1 MEKPKQY
8 YQEILEIIS
17 NSINGIK
24 PKDILRQ
31 TSCCKATL
39 FNNLKR
45 LRKDKKIVK
54 RENEY
59 YKIDNENKILLTPKY
74 VIGFRDY
81 QSPLTLEI
89 LTYYLKKEGLDLSS
103 FCKNIDKKVI
113 ENFMEEFPNLQI
125 FDSILSD
132 SIKIY
137 YQGKKQFHLTD
148 NSQNKII
155 TKIQKIIYDFI
166 LTPETFLNIDSLS
179 DLECTFTFSFGKN
192 MDKKLNKN
200 EYFNFSEFKDKITNI
215 FLGNVNNL
223 YLSFFKNIAKL
234 DPINYLK
241 EIGRS
246 QFAKRNQREFD
257 IKEQLSLIENKVFSY
272 DFSNDQKISFYNIF
286 KEHYRII
293 LKNYM
298 FLETEDNE
306 IIRKNL
312 RILTQ
317 KFLKYIGSI
326 SKGPKFEKEADQF
339 LDELKNH
346 IINFNDNKEGEISK
360 NLKKILIQKDLDDF
374 IKNLKLKLILKI

>member
-1 MEKPKQY
+1 MGKQKQY
-8 YQEILEIIS
+8 YREILEIIS

-24 PKDILRQ
+24 PKDILKQ

-45 LRKDKKIVK
+45 LRKDKEIIK
-54 RENEY
+54 RKNEY
-59 YKIDNENKILLTPKY
+59 YKIDNENRILLTPKY

-89 LTYYLKKEGLDLSS
+89 LTYYLKKKGLDLSS
-103 FCKNIDKKVI
+103 FCKNIDKKVL
-113 ENFMEEFPNLQI
+113 ENFLEEFPNLQL
-125 FDSILSD
+125 FDSMLSD
-132 SIKIY
+132 SIEIY

-148 NSQNKII
+148 NTQNKII
-155 TKIQKIIYDFI
+155 AKIQKIIYDFI
-166 LTPETFLNIDSLS
+166 LTPEVFLNIDSLS
-179 DLECTFTFSFGKN
+179 DLEIKFTFSFGKN

-200 EYFNFSEFKDKITNI
+200 EFFNFSEFKEKITNT

-223 YLSFFKNIAKL
+223 YLSFFKNIARL

-246 QFAKRNQREFD
+246 QFAKRNQREFA
-257 IKEQLSLIENKVFSY
+257 IKEQLSLIKNKISSY
-272 DFSNDQKISFYNIF
+272 DIFKDQKISFYNIL
-286 KEHYRII
+286 KEHYRVI
-293 LKNYM
+293 LRKYT
-298 FLETEDNE
+298 FLEREDNE

-326 SKGPKFEKEADQF
+326 SKGPKFEKEADRF
-339 LDELKNH
+339 LDELKNY
-346 IINFNDNKEGEISK
+346 ITNFNDSKEETIFK

-374 IKNLKLKLILKI
+374 IRNLKLRLILKI

>member
-1 MEKPKQY
+1 MGKQKQY

-24 PKDILRQ
+24 PKDILKQ
-31 TSCCKATL
+31 TSCCEATL

-113 ENFMEEFPNLQI
+113 ENFIEEFPNLQF

-132 SIKIY
+132 SIEIY

-155 TKIQKIIYDFI
+155 TQIQKIIYDFI

-215 FLGNVNNL
+215 FLGNVDNL
-223 YLSFFKNIAKL
+223 YLSFFKNIARL

-257 IKEQLSLIENKVFSY
+257 IKEQLSLIKNKIFSY
-272 DFSNDQKISFYNIF
+272 DFSNDQKISFYDLF

-293 LKNYM
+293 LKNYI

-339 LDELKNH
+339 LNELKQH
-346 IINFNDNKEGEISK
+346 IINFNDNKEGAISK

-374 IKNLKLKLILKI
+374 IKNLKLRLILKM